1 MGQLVC
7 GSYDFY
13 FGEVTGTWRISFED
27 DSASKITVT
36 VDGQASIA
44 NIDEPGMTISGRLE
58 PLTGDSASGWQ
69 FRIVDYQVTTM
80 VTDFIAAG
88 TAKIPVS
95 SIAGFK
101 IGSEVVIDA
110 GSLAEESNRI
120 RGFGSILL
128 ETPTQ
133 FDHDA
138 EATVSARG
146 SDVHYRLK
154 IENGKLVVDRSTGS
168 TAAVEGFGVLVV
180 SEGEPKNDSASPA
193 AAIVVVVA
201 VLGALGVGVGIVLLF
216 CKRRAKQN
224 VAPTKKSDHASTI
237 GVVSNPEHVETPK
250 LLGALQAFDVNSLK
264 KSRGSLTTSSVERE
278 ASNIEEAL
286 DIAVNHSYE
295 QLDISG
301 SVDAIVVDIDTMY
314 EDASETQSMCATQDL
329 EGDASMCMGNAK
341 GGGDIESAVVPI

>member
-1 MGQLVC
+1 M
-7 GSYDFY
+7 
-13 FGEVTGTWRISFED
+13 GTWSVNFED
-27 DSASKITVT
+27 DSASKIIVT
-36 VDGQASIA
+36 VDGQASITK
-44 NIDEPGMTISGRLE
+44 IDEPGMTISGRLE
-58 PLTGDSASGWQ
+58 PLTGDNTSGWQ

-95 SIAGFK
+95 SSAGFK

-110 GSLAEESNRI
+110 GSPAEESNRI
-120 RGFGSILL
+120 IGFGSILL

-133 FDHDA
+133 FDHEVA
-138 EATVSARG
+138 AIVSARG
-146 SDVHYRLK
+146 SDVHYRFK
-154 IENGKLVVDRSTGS
+154 VENGKLVVDRSTRS
-168 TAAVEGFGVLVV
+168 AAAVEGFGVLVV
-180 SEGEPKNDSASPA
+180 SEGESKNDSASPA

-201 VLGALGVGVGIVLLF
+201 VLGALVVGVGIVLLF
-216 CKRRAKQN
+216 CKRRAQQN

-250 LLGALQAFDVNSLK
+250 LLGALQAFDANSLK

-286 DIAVNHSYE
+286 EIAIDDSYE
-295 QLDISG
+295 QLEISG

-314 EDASETQSMCATQDL
+314 GDVSESQSVNDTQDV
-329 EGDASMCMGNAK
+329 EEYPSTCMGDAK
-341 GGGDIESAVVPI
+341 GGAIESVVAQI